1 MATIRKS
8 KSKKKIPSLS
18 LWGID
23 ADNSFNAL
31 LFDGPPPENLPQ
43 YKPHHKKHF
52 VLAYCMQ
59 GSFRSYIDFKAY
71 TASKGHVALIN
82 PNQIHFLE
90 PVNNKT
96 VKAIIIAFQRSVLD
110 KLQISPEVAVAVS
123 SAEVHMTL
131 EQLDYDE
138 DVIPILFRAILKEF
152 ESKSVVTGAVVQ
164 LMSILL
170 TKIFDQGNLKKNPA
184 KSSFIY
190 YSFLKL
196 LDVDLPATHRVSDY
210 AEKLQ
215 ISEKTLNRACQAIT
229 NNTAQSIIHQK
240 LNFEVKRQLQHDR
253 GTAKEIAYS
262 VGFSD
267 PVQFSKFFKQHNG
280 TTPLEYRKGI
290 RTNHH

>member
-8 KSKKKIPSLS
+8 KSRKRIPSIS

-23 ADNSFNAL
+23 GDHSFNAL
-31 LFDGPPPENLPQ
+31 LFNGPPPDNLPQ

-52 VLAYCMQ
+52 VLAYCLE
-59 GSFRSYIDFKAY
+59 GSFKSYIDFKAY
-71 TASKGHVALIN
+71 TATKGHVGLIN
-82 PNQIHFLE
+82 PNQIHYLE
-90 PVNNKT
+90 PTNKKI
-96 VKAIIIAFQRSVLD
+96 VKAIVIAFQRSVLE
-110 KLQISPEVAVAVS
+110 KLQISPEVAVAVN
-123 SAEVHMTL
+123 SAEIHMIL

-152 ESKSVVTGAVVQ
+152 ESRSVVTSTIVQ

-170 TKIFDQGNLKKNPA
+170 TKIFDQGNIKKTPGKA
-184 KSSFIY
+184 SYIY

-196 LDVDLPATHRVSDY
+196 LDVHLPATHRVSDY

-215 ISEKTLNRACQAIT
+215 ISEKTLNRACQSIT

-240 LNFEVKRQLQHDR
+240 INFEVKRQLQHDR

-280 TTPLEYRKGI
+280 STPLEYRKSI
-290 RTNHH
+290 RAHHH